1 MRNASRMHS
10 MTENAG
16 GDGNLASE
24 SGPPEA
30 GREFSAA
37 HTCRDDPAPIE

>member
-1 MRNASRMHS
+1 MPL

-16 GDGNLASE
+16 GDGDLASKSAPLE
-24 SGPPEA
+24 NTDG
-30 GREFSAA
+30 FCAA